1 MSSLGTIELR
11 RTILANG
18 VYHLSRAAAF
28 LWWRK
33 DDWHDLP
40 KIRGDL
46 QKLKDQPDMLTKHFN
61 KALDM
66 IVEIF
71 DDNEQFTQDPSTA
84 LKSARLE
91 EEIEKE
97 LYSRI
102 AATSRNNTKKAGRAK
117 KSR

>member
-28 LWWRK
+28 LWRRR
-33 DDWHDLP
+33 DEWHDVQ

-46 QKLKDQPDMLTKHFN
+46 QKLRDQPDMLTKHFN
-61 KALDM
+61 KALD
-66 IVEIF
+66 IILEIF
-71 DDNEQFTQDPSTA
+71 EDNEQFTQDPSTA

-91 EEIEKE
+91 EEIEKA

-102 AATSRNNTKKAGRAK
+102 AVTSRKRTKKAGK
-117 KSR
+117 I